1 MPVSNCSFLIASI
14 LFFFSG
20 LTALIYEI
28 LWLKE
33 LRLLFGA
40 SSPAIATTLTAFFLG
55 LGFGGEYWGKKT
67 SSHVNPLLLYG
78 LLELGVAFS
87 ALGYFLIL
95 DLYSVIY
102 SPLFAEFGNNKAIF
116 TLIKFIMALCL
127 LFPPAF
133 FMGGTLPTISQ
144 YAVKNNLKLGSNV
157 SLLYA
162 VNTFGAVSGAG
173 LAGFFLPRFL
183 GFNHSYWLAISITL
197 LVAFISIFI
206 SSGTKKPPKKTAS
219 AHLKPVP
226 HRLQIIA
233 FLSGFLT
240 LALQVLWNRM
250 FAQVLQNSV
259 YTFALILMVFL
270 FCLALGSLFANR
282 LMRFR
287 QNQNLI
293 LFYMLF
299 SGALLVLTSPFAFV
313 YWTDNLHYLG
323 ANKGWIDYLLEITSV
338 SLAILGIPLLFLGT
352 VFPLLIKLGENSAT
366 SRGLLIGRL
375 AAINTLGAITG
386 SLLTSFFI
394 LEYIGLWGSIRLMA
408 VIYFLTAWFSL
419 STCSRSLQ
427 TATSCV
433 RTDHR
438 NRSLHGVNE
447 DFEHLPS
454 TNGSGAKGLEQ
465 VLSQTSN
472 QYESRWIYLPAL
484 GILLSVSILDTSK
497 IPAVKIDPVVENESL
512 LEYWEDSAGTVAVIR
527 KDDQLK
533 IKLNNHYTLGGTG
546 SYKLEQREALLPISV
561 HTNPES
567 VYHIGLGTGISA
579 GGALTL
585 PINRLIV
592 TEINAAVIAAS
603 EKYFGEFL
611 NGLFFDPRVQIIEE
625 DGRNYL
631 RGTNEQFDIIISD
644 LFIPWKAGVGSL
656 YSREHY
662 QTILDRLNNQ
672 GLFMQW
678 LPAYQITEQEF
689 NVIANTLLSVFPQV
703 TVWRGDYSPLKPII
717 GLLAHKQLEPL
728 SPQSRI
734 ARNFQEKPPLL
745 SYFVGDL
752 DSLRST
758 LRQYPVNT
766 DDKPYIEFSAPISQR
781 QVKESQN
788 QWLTG
793 EKLLK
798 YLGRIATQ
806 KNHFL
811 GKLDLP
817 KKQIP
822 EAGLHLHAAQIFR
835 YQGKLKLWK
844 QEMAL
849 YEKKTQNIN
858 QSP

>member
-1 MPVSNCSFLIASI
+1 MPVTNRSFLIASI
-14 LFFFSG
+14 LFFLSG
-20 LTALIYEI
+20 LTALVYEI

-40 SSPAIATTLTAFFLG
+40 SSYAIATTLTAFFLG

-67 SSHVNPLLLYG
+67 SVHANPLLLYG
-78 LLELGVAFS
+78 ILELGIAFS

-102 SPLFAEFGNNKAIF
+102 SPLFREFGSNRSLF
-116 TLIKFIMALCL
+116 TLIKFIMALCI

-144 YAVKNNLKLGSNV
+144 FAVKRNLNLGPNV

-162 VNTFGAVSGAG
+162 INTLGAVLGAC

-183 GFNHSYWLAISITL
+183 GFNQSYWLAISISVLIAL
-197 LVAFISIFI
+197 LAIFF
-206 SSGTKKPPKKTAS
+206 STGTKTSFQKTTNVN
-219 AHLKPVP
+219 LKPLP
-226 HRLQIIA
+226 HRFQIIA
-233 FLSGFLT
+233 FISGFLT

-270 FCLALGSLFANR
+270 FCLALGSFFANR
-282 LMRFR
+282 LMHYR
-287 QNQNLI
+287 QNQELI
-293 LFYMLF
+293 LFFMLF
-299 SGALLVLTSPFAFV
+299 SGAALVLISPFTFV

-323 ANKGWIDYLLEITSV
+323 ANKGWPGYLLEIASV
-338 SLAILGIPLLFLGT
+338 ALVILGIPLIFLGT
-352 VFPLLIKLGENSAT
+352 VFPLLIKLGENLET
-366 SRGLLIGRL
+366 TRGILIGRL

-386 SLLTSFFI
+386 SLLTGFVI
-394 LEYIGLWGSIRLMA
+394 LDSIGLWGSIRLMA
-408 VIYFLTAWFSL
+408 VLYFLTAWLSL
-419 STCSRSLQ
+419 
-427 TATSCV
+427 
-433 RTDHR
+433 
-438 NRSLHGVNE
+438 
-447 DFEHLPS
+447 
-454 TNGSGAKGLEQ
+454 
-465 VLSQTSN
+465 N
-472 QYESRWIYLPAL
+472 QIPRHQQSRWVYLPAFGL
-484 GILLSVSILDTSK
+484 LLSVSILDTSK
-497 IPAVKIDPVVENESL
+497 IPVVNIDPVVENESL
-512 LEYWEDSAGTVAVIR
+512 LEYWESSAGTVAVIR

-533 IKLNNHYTLGGTG
+533 IKLDNHYTLGGTG
-546 SYKLEQREALLPISV
+546 SYLLEQREAVLPISV
-561 HTNPES
+561 HINPKS

-585 PINRLIV
+585 PISRLIV
-592 TEINAAVIAAS
+592 TEINAAVITAS

-625 DGRNYL
+625 DGKNYL
-631 RGTNEQFDIIISD
+631 RGTNEQFDVIISD

-662 QTILDRLNNQ
+662 QTIFDRLNDH

-689 NVIANTLLSVFPQV
+689 NVIANTLLNVFPQV

-717 GLLAHKQLEPL
+717 GLLAHKEPVQL
-728 SPQSRI
+728 SPLTRI
-734 ARNFQEKPPLL
+734 AGNFQEKPPLL
-745 SYFVGDL
+745 SYFVGEL
-752 DSLRST
+752 DPLRPSFK
-758 LRQYPVNT
+758 QYPVNT

-781 QVKESQN
+781 QVKESHN

-793 EKLLK
+793 ENLLK
-798 YLGRIATQ
+798 YLRRIAAQ
-806 KNHFL
+806 ENHFL
-811 GKLDLP
+811 EKLDLQ

-822 EAGLHLHAAQIFR
+822 EAGLHLQAAQIFR

-844 QEMAL
+844 QEMTL
-849 YEKKTQNIN
+849 YDGIATN
-858 QSP
+858 